1 MYLKVI
7 HQGRT
12 AGMVDLSEGK
22 KRNLH
27 KQEYLKG
34 RGLAV
39 DSMIGDFGSAL
50 TSQQAV
56 CVQV

>member
-56 CVQV
+56 